1 MPSIANKRK
10 TLVRKKA
17 RELHEELSSH
27 ALIKIMEE
35 VRRLID
41 GGMSRPEAEKK
52 VFGEFFRKYQ
62 K

>member
-1 MPSIANKRK
+1 MPAIANKRK

-17 RELHEELSSH
+17 HELHEELSSH
-27 ALIKIMEE
+27 ALIKMMDE

-41 GGMSRPEAEKK
+41 GGMPRPEAEKK
-52 VFGEFFRKYQ
+52 VFGGFFKRHQ

>member
-17 RELHEELSSH
+17 RELHEVLSSH
-27 ALIKIMEE
+27 ALIKMMDE

-52 VFGEFFRKYQ
+52 VFGEFFKKHQ